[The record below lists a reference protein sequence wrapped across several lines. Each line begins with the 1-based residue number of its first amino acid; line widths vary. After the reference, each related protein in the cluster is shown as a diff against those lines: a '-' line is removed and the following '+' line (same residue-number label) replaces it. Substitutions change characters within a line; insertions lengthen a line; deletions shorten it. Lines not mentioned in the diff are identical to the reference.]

1 MRYGKDYA
9 FYEEKYSFSDDW
21 GDIEGPSSP
30 PKPTAG
36 NMHDV
41 MAPKSMEKQNCT
53 VSEGDPILQKD
64 EQKFENDPRVPV
76 NGTPLVESTAT
87 QDESS
92 NQIPEM
98 DTLKE
103 GDGEPKPTDCDSTSV
118 SQGLNEN
125 IHSETNTQ
133 ESVALGKEEVAAKEE
148 VLQPDAADSNTS
160 PAAQPVSLAQ
170 EMKNPVSDNTSVA
183 TAPSVMEP
191 LSVDTNIKMRD
202 KGDMVVV
209 GSEGTTPSSES
220 TACTNKGT

>member
-1 MRYGKDYA
+1 
-9 FYEEKYSFSDDW
+9 
-21 GDIEGPSSP
+21 
-30 PKPTAG
+30 
-36 NMHDV
+36 MHDA
-41 MAPKSMEKQNCT
+41 MALKRMEKENYT
-53 VSEGDPILQKD
+53 ASEGDSILQKD
-64 EQKFENDPRVPV
+64 EQKIENDPRVPE
-76 NGTPLVESTAT
+76 NGTPFVESRAIAT

-103 GDGEPKPTDCDSTSV
+103 GEGEPKPTDSDSTSV
-118 SQGLNEN
+118 SQGLNGN

-133 ESVALGKEEVAAKEE
+133 ESIALGKEEVAAKEK
-148 VLQPDAADSNTS
+148 VLQPDAVDSNTS
-160 PAAQPVSLAQ
+160 PAEQPESLAQ
-170 EMKNPVSDNTSVA
+170 EMKSPVSDNISVS

-202 KGDMVVV
+202 KSDMVVV